1 MLNYM
6 DILYKINENM
16 SEIKKYGVLKIGL
29 FGSFAKNEQTEKS
42 DIDIL
47 VQFEKTRETFENYM
61 DLLIFLEALFSG
73 KVDLVI
79 YDNVRDE
86 LKSEIYGSVKYAEEL

>member
-1 MLNYM
+1 MMNYL
-6 DILYKINENM
+6 DILHKIRENM

-47 VQFEKTRETFENYM
+47 VKFDKSQETFENYM
-61 DLLIFLEALFSG
+61 DLLMFLEALFSN

-86 LKSEIYGSVKYAEEL
+86 LKDEIYGSVKYAEEL